1 MRMWCVRFGSASA
14 TLRRAVAR
22 VVDLT
27 QPLGPD
33 TVLWPG
39 SEPVGLEPVTE
50 IETEGSFAQVLRA
63 PEHSGTHLDAPAH
76 FVAAGATVDQ
86 IPAEA
91 LVVPCAVLDV
101 RERAAS
107 DPDFALERE
116 DLALFEERDGPI
128 DRGSAVLLATG
139 WDAYRDDPGRYLGG
153 ADPGSLSFPG
163 FGVGAAQ
170 SLMER
175 GVVGIGT
182 DTVSV
187 DRGSDTEFPVH
198 RMTLPAGLWHL
209 EGLVG
214 LGGLPPRG
222 ANLFIG
228 ALPLAGGSGAPAR
241 VLAMVP

>member
-1 MRMWCVRFGSASA
+1 MTS
-14 TLRRAVAR
+14 

-27 QPLGPD
+27 QSLGPE

-39 SEPVGLEPVTE
+39 SKPVELEPVTE
-50 IETEGSFAQVLRA
+50 IETEGSFAQLLRA

-76 FVAAGATVDQ
+76 FVPSGTTADR

-107 DPDFALERE
+107 DPDFALESE
-116 DLALFEERDGPI
+116 DLALLEEEDGWI
-128 DRGSAVLLATG
+128 DRGSAVLLGTG
-139 WDAYRDDPGRYLGG
+139 WDAYRNDPARYLGG

-163 FGVGAAQ
+163 FGIGAAE
-170 SLMER
+170 SLVER

-187 DRGSDTEFPVH
+187 DRGGDTEFPVH
-198 RMTLPAGLWHL
+198 HTTLSAGLWHL

-214 LGGLPPRG
+214 LDALPPRG
-222 ANLFIG
+222 ATLFIG
-228 ALPLAGGSGAPAR
+228 ALPLKGGSGAPAR

>member
-1 MRMWCVRFGSASA
+1 MDPRFESASA
-14 TLRRAVAR
+14 TLRPAVAR

-39 SEPVGLEPVTE
+39 SESVGLEPVTE
-50 IETEGSFAQVLRA
+50 IETDGSFAQLLRA

-76 FVAAGATVDQ
+76 FVASGATVDR

-101 RERAAS
+101 RERATS
-107 DPDFALERE
+107 DPDFALGRE
-116 DLALFEERDGPI
+116 DLARLEERDGPI

-139 WDAYRDDPGRYLGG
+139 WDAYRDDPARYLGG

-163 FGVGAAQ
+163 FGAAAAQ
-170 SLMER
+170 SLVER

-182 DTVSV
+182 DTMSV
-187 DRGSDTEFPVH
+187 DRGSDTKFPVH
-198 RMTLPAGLWHL
+198 YTTLSAGLWHL

-214 LGGLPPRG
+214 LGELPPRG
-222 ANLFIG
+222 ATLFIG
-228 ALPLAGGSGAPAR
+228 ALPLEGGSGAPAR
-241 VLAMVP
+241 VLARVP